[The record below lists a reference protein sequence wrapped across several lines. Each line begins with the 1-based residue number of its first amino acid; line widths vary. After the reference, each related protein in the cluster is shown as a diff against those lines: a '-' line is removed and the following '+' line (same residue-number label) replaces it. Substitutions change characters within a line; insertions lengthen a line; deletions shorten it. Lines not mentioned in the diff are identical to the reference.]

1 METLSGNVNNFFY
14 KRNNMKSPETPRQK
28 KINTFIQ
35 HEIAY
40 LLQDAIRKSGVTNL
54 MVSVTKVKVVP
65 DISMAKVY
73 VSIFPNNK
81 VDVYIENL
89 KKNKTQLRY
98 DLSQKMKGQL
108 RKVPE
113 LNFYHDESLGYIEKI
128 DKELNNGEDPLKKL
142 SSLEPRQK
150 R

>member
-1 METLSGNVNNFFY
+1 
-14 KRNNMKSPETPRQK
+14 MKIQETPRQK
-28 KINTFIQ
+28 KINTIIQ

-73 VSIFPNNK
+73 ISIFPNNK
-81 VDVYIENL
+81 VDLYLQNL
-89 KKNKTQLRY
+89 KKSKNQLRH
-98 DLSQKMKGQL
+98 DLSQRIKGQL

-113 LNFYHDESLGYIEKI
+113 LNFYLDESLDYIENI
-128 DKELNNGEDPLKKL
+128 DRELNKGEDPLKKL
-142 SSLEPRQK
+142 SSLKPREK

>member
-1 METLSGNVNNFFY
+1 MENQ
-14 KRNNMKSPETPRQK
+14 ETPRQM
-28 KINTFIQ
+28 KINTVIQ

-40 LLQDAIRKSGVTNL
+40 LIQDAIRKSNTPNL

-65 DISMAKVY
+65 DISIAKVY
-73 VSIFPNNK
+73 ISIFPKDK
-81 VDVYIENL
+81 VDMYIENL
-89 KKNKTQLRY
+89 KTNKNQLRH
-98 DLSQKMKGQL
+98 DLSQKLKSQL

-113 LNFYHDESLGYIEKI
+113 LNFYLDESLDYIEKI
-128 DKELNNGEDPLKKL
+128 DKELTNGENPLKKL

>member
-1 METLSGNVNNFFY
+1 MEN
-14 KRNNMKSPETPRQK
+14 RETPRQM
-28 KINTFIQ
+28 KINTVIQ

-40 LLQDAIRKSGVTNL
+40 LIQDAIRKSNTPNL

-65 DISMAKVY
+65 DISIAKVY
-73 VSIFPNNK
+73 ISVFPKDK
-81 VDVYIENL
+81 VDMYIENL
-89 KKNKTQLRY
+89 KTNKNQLRH
-98 DLSQKMKGQL
+98 DLSQKLKNQL

-113 LNFYHDESLGYIEKI
+113 LNFYLDESLDYIEKI
-128 DKELNNGEDPLKKL
+128 DKELTNGENPLKKL

>member
-1 METLSGNVNNFFY
+1 MENQ
-14 KRNNMKSPETPRQK
+14 ETPRQM
-28 KINTFIQ
+28 KINTVIQ

-40 LLQDAIRKSGVTNL
+40 LIQDAIRKSNTPNL

-65 DISMAKVY
+65 DISIAKVY
-73 VSIFPNNK
+73 ISIFPK
-81 VDVYIENL
+81 DKADMYIKNL
-89 KKNKTQLRY
+89 KTNKNQLRH
-98 DLSQKMKGQL
+98 DLSQKLKSQL

-113 LNFYHDESLGYIEKI
+113 LNFYLDESLDYIEKI
-128 DKELNNGEDPLKKL
+128 DKELTNGENPLKKL

>member
-1 METLSGNVNNFFY
+1 
-14 KRNNMKSPETPRQK
+14 MKNQETPRQL
-28 KINTFIQ
+28 KINTVIQ

-40 LLQDAIRKSGVTNL
+40 LIQDAIRKSGVPNL

-65 DISMAKVY
+65 DISMAKIYISV
-73 VSIFPNNK
+73 FPKDK
-81 VDVYIENL
+81 VEMYIENL
-89 KKNKTQLRY
+89 KTNKNQLRH
-98 DLSQKMKGQL
+98 DLSQKLKSQL

-113 LNFYHDESLGYIEKI
+113 LNFYLDESLDYIDKI
-128 DKELNNGEDPLKKL
+128 DKELNNGENPLKKL

>member
-1 METLSGNVNNFFY
+1 MEN
-14 KRNNMKSPETPRQK
+14 RETPRQM
-28 KINTFIQ
+28 KINTVIQ

-40 LLQDAIRKSGVTNL
+40 LIQDAIRKSNTPNL

-65 DISMAKVY
+65 DISIAKVY
-73 VSIFPNNK
+73 VSIFPKDK
-81 VDVYIENL
+81 VDMYIENL
-89 KKNKTQLRY
+89 KTNKNQLRH
-98 DLSQKMKGQL
+98 DLSQKLKSQL

-113 LNFYHDESLGYIEKI
+113 LNFYLDESLDYIEKI
-128 DKELNNGEDPLKKL
+128 DKELINGENPLKKL

>member
-1 METLSGNVNNFFY
+1 
-14 KRNNMKSPETPRQK
+14 MKNQETPRQL
-28 KINTFIQ
+28 KINTVIQ

-40 LLQDAIRKSGVTNL
+40 LIQDAIRKSGVPNL

-65 DISMAKVY
+65 DISMAKIYISV
-73 VSIFPNNK
+73 FPKDK
-81 VDVYIENL
+81 VEMYIENL
-89 KKNKTQLRY
+89 KTNKNQLRH
-98 DLSQKMKGQL
+98 DLSQKLKSQL

-113 LNFYHDESLGYIEKI
+113 LNFYLDESLDYIEKI
-128 DKELNNGEDPLKKL
+128 DKELTNGENPIKKL

>member
-1 METLSGNVNNFFY
+1 MENQ
-14 KRNNMKSPETPRQK
+14 ETPRQM
-28 KINTFIQ
+28 KINTVIQ

-40 LLQDAIRKSGVTNL
+40 LIQDAIRKSSTPNL

-73 VSIFPNNK
+73 ISIFPKDK
-81 VDVYIENL
+81 VDMYVENL
-89 KKNKTQLRY
+89 KTNKNQLRH
-98 DLSQKMKGQL
+98 DLSQKLKSQL

-113 LNFYHDESLGYIEKI
+113 LNFYLDESLDYIEKI
-128 DKELNNGEDPLKKL
+128 DKELTSGENPLKNI

>member
-1 METLSGNVNNFFY
+1 
-14 KRNNMKSPETPRQK
+14 MKNQETPRQM
-28 KINTFIQ
+28 KINTVIQ

-40 LLQDAIRKSGVTNL
+40 LIQDAIRKSGAPNL

-65 DISMAKVY
+65 DISIAKVY
-73 VSIFPNNK
+73 ISVFPKDK
-81 VDVYIENL
+81 VDMYIENL
-89 KKNKTQLRY
+89 KTNKNQLRH
-98 DLSQKMKGQL
+98 DLSQKLKSQL

-113 LNFYHDESLGYIEKI
+113 LNFYLDESLDYIEKI
-128 DKELNNGEDPLKKL
+128 DKELTNGENPLKKL

>member
-1 METLSGNVNNFFY
+1 MGN
-14 KRNNMKSPETPRQK
+14 RETPRQM
-28 KINTFIQ
+28 KINTVIQ

-40 LLQDAIRKSGVTNL
+40 LIQDAIRKSSTPNL

-73 VSIFPNNK
+73 ISIFPKDK
-81 VDVYIENL
+81 VDMYVENL
-89 KKNKTQLRY
+89 KTNKNQLRH
-98 DLSQKMKGQL
+98 DLSQKLKSQL

-113 LNFYHDESLGYIEKI
+113 LNFYLDESLDYIEKI
-128 DKELNNGEDPLKKL
+128 DKELTSGENPLKNL

>member
-1 METLSGNVNNFFY
+1 
-14 KRNNMKSPETPRQK
+14 MKNQETPRQL
-28 KINTFIQ
+28 KINTVIQ

-40 LLQDAIRKSGVTNL
+40 LIQDAIRKSSTPNL

-73 VSIFPNNK
+73 ISIFPKDK
-81 VDVYIENL
+81 VDMYVENL
-89 KKNKTQLRY
+89 KTNKNQLRH
-98 DLSQKMKGQL
+98 DLSQKLKSQL

-113 LNFYHDESLGYIEKI
+113 LNFYLDESLDYKEKI
-128 DKELNNGEDPLKKL
+128 DKELTNGENPLKKL

>member
-1 METLSGNVNNFFY
+1 
-14 KRNNMKSPETPRQK
+14 MKNQETPRQL
-28 KINTFIQ
+28 KINTVIQ

-40 LLQDAIRKSGVTNL
+40 LIQDAIRKSSTPNL

-73 VSIFPNNK
+73 ISIFPKDK
-81 VDVYIENL
+81 VDMYVENL
-89 KKNKTQLRY
+89 KTNKNQLRH
-98 DLSQKMKGQL
+98 DLSQKLKSQL

-113 LNFYHDESLGYIEKI
+113 LNFYLDESLDYIEKI
-128 DKELNNGEDPLKKL
+128 DKELINGENPLKKL

>member
-1 METLSGNVNNFFY
+1 
-14 KRNNMKSPETPRQK
+14 MKNQETPRQL
-28 KINTFIQ
+28 KINTVIQ

-40 LLQDAIRKSGVTNL
+40 LIQDAIRKSGVPNL

-65 DISMAKVY
+65 DISMAKIY
-73 VSIFPNNK
+73 ISGFPKDK
-81 VDVYIENL
+81 VEMYIENL
-89 KKNKTQLRY
+89 KTNKNQLRH
-98 DLSQKMKGQL
+98 DLSQKLKSQL

-113 LNFYHDESLGYIEKI
+113 LNFYLDESLDYIEKI
-128 DKELNNGEDPLKKL
+128 DKELTNGENPLKNL

>member
-1 METLSGNVNNFFY
+1 
-14 KRNNMKSPETPRQK
+14 MKSPETPRQK
-28 KINTFIQ
+28 KINTVIQ

-40 LLQDAIRKSGVTNL
+40 LLQDAIRKSSIPNL
-54 MVSVTKVKVVP
+54 MVSITKVKVVP

-73 VSIFPNNK
+73 ISIFPNNK
-81 VDVYIENL
+81 VDVYLENL
-89 KKNKTQLRY
+89 KKNKNQLRH

-113 LNFYHDESLGYIEKI
+113 LNFYLDESLDYIEKI

-142 SSLEPRQK
+142 SRLEPRQK

>member
-1 METLSGNVNNFFY
+1 MENQ
-14 KRNNMKSPETPRQK
+14 ETPRQM
-28 KINTFIQ
+28 KINTVIQ

-40 LLQDAIRKSGVTNL
+40 LIQDAIRKSNTPNL

-65 DISMAKVY
+65 DISIAKVY
-73 VSIFPNNK
+73 ISIFPKDK
-81 VDVYIENL
+81 VDMYIDNL
-89 KKNKTQLRY
+89 KTNKNQLRH
-98 DLSQKMKGQL
+98 DLSQKLKSQL

-113 LNFYHDESLGYIEKI
+113 LNFYLDESLDYIEKI
-128 DKELNNGEDPLKKL
+128 DKELTNGENPLKNL

>member
-1 METLSGNVNNFFY
+1 MGN
-14 KRNNMKSPETPRQK
+14 RETPRQM
-28 KINTFIQ
+28 KINTVIQ

-40 LLQDAIRKSGVTNL
+40 LIQDAIRKSSTPNL

-73 VSIFPNNK
+73 ISIFPKDK
-81 VDVYIENL
+81 VDMYVENL
-89 KKNKTQLRY
+89 KTNKNQLRH
-98 DLSQKMKGQL
+98 DLSQKLKSQL

-113 LNFYHDESLGYIEKI
+113 LNFYLDESLDYIEKI
-128 DKELNNGEDPLKKL
+128 DKELTNGENPLKNI

>member
-1 METLSGNVNNFFY
+1 
-14 KRNNMKSPETPRQK
+14 MKSQETPRQK
-28 KINTFIQ
+28 KINAVIQ

-54 MVSVTKVKVVP
+54 MVSVTEVKVVP

-73 VSIFPNNK
+73 ISIFPNNK
-81 VDVYIENL
+81 VDLYLQNL
-89 KKNKTQLRY
+89 KKSKNQLRH
-98 DLSQKMKGQL
+98 DLSQRIKGQL

-113 LNFYHDESLGYIEKI
+113 LNFYLDESLDYIENI
-128 DKELNNGEDPLKKL
+128 DRELNKGEDPLKKL
-142 SSLEPRQK
+142 SSLKPRQK

>member
-1 METLSGNVNNFFY
+1 MGN
-14 KRNNMKSPETPRQK
+14 RETPRQM
-28 KINTFIQ
+28 KINTVIQ

-40 LLQDAIRKSGVTNL
+40 LIQDAIRKSSTPNL

-73 VSIFPNNK
+73 ISIFPKDK
-81 VDVYIENL
+81 VDTYIENL
-89 KKNKTQLRY
+89 KTNKNQLRH
-98 DLSQKMKGQL
+98 DLSQKLKSQL

-113 LNFYHDESLGYIEKI
+113 LNFYLDESLDYIEKI
-128 DKELNNGEDPLKKL
+128 DKELTNGKNPLKNL

-150 R
+150 K

>member
-1 METLSGNVNNFFY
+1 
-14 KRNNMKSPETPRQK
+14 MKNQETPRQM
-28 KINTFIQ
+28 KINTLIQ

-40 LLQDAIRKSGVTNL
+40 LIQDAIRKSSTPNL

-65 DISMAKVY
+65 DISIAKVY
-73 VSIFPNNK
+73 ISIFPKDK
-81 VDVYIENL
+81 VEMYIENL
-89 KKNKTQLRY
+89 EKNKNQLRH
-98 DLSQKMKGQL
+98 DLSQILKSQL

-113 LNFYHDESLGYIEKI
+113 LNFYLDESLDYIEKI
-128 DKELNNGEDPLKKL
+128 DKELTNGENPLKKL

>member
-1 METLSGNVNNFFY
+1 MENQ
-14 KRNNMKSPETPRQK
+14 ETPRQM
-28 KINTFIQ
+28 KINTVIQ

-40 LLQDAIRKSGVTNL
+40 LIQDAIRKSNTPNL

-65 DISMAKVY
+65 DISIAKVY
-73 VSIFPNNK
+73 ISIFPKDK
-81 VDVYIENL
+81 VDMYIDNL
-89 KKNKTQLRY
+89 KTNKNQLRH
-98 DLSQKMKGQL
+98 DLSQKLKSQL

-113 LNFYHDESLGYIEKI
+113 LNFYLDESLDYIEKI
-128 DKELNNGEDPLKKL
+128 DEELTNGENPLKNL

>member
-1 METLSGNVNNFFY
+1 MEN
-14 KRNNMKSPETPRQK
+14 RETPRQM
-28 KINTFIQ
+28 KINTIIQ

-40 LLQDAIRKSGVTNL
+40 LIQDAIRKSNTPNL

-65 DISMAKVY
+65 DISIAKVY
-73 VSIFPNNK
+73 ISIFPKDK
-81 VDVYIENL
+81 VDMYIENL
-89 KKNKTQLRY
+89 KTNKNQLRH
-98 DLSQKMKGQL
+98 DLSQKLKSQL

-113 LNFYHDESLGYIEKI
+113 LNFYLDESLDYIEKI
-128 DKELNNGEDPLKKL
+128 DKELTNGENPLKNL

>member
-1 METLSGNVNNFFY
+1 
-14 KRNNMKSPETPRQK
+14 MKNQGTPRQL
-28 KINTFIQ
+28 KINTVIQ

-40 LLQDAIRKSGVTNL
+40 LIQNAIRKSGVSNL

-65 DISMAKVY
+65 DISMAKIYISV
-73 VSIFPNNK
+73 FPKDK
-81 VDVYIENL
+81 VEMYIENL
-89 KKNKTQLRY
+89 KTNKNQLRH
-98 DLSQKMKGQL
+98 DLSQKLKSQL

-113 LNFYHDESLGYIEKI
+113 LNFYLDESLDYIEKI
-128 DKELNNGEDPLKKL
+128 DKELTNGVNPLKKL

>member
-1 METLSGNVNNFFY
+1 MEN
-14 KRNNMKSPETPRQK
+14 RETPRQM
-28 KINTFIQ
+28 KINTVIQ

-40 LLQDAIRKSGVTNL
+40 LIQDAIRKSNTPNL

-65 DISMAKVY
+65 DISIAKVY
-73 VSIFPNNK
+73 VSIFPKDK
-81 VDVYIENL
+81 VDMYIENL
-89 KKNKTQLRY
+89 KTNKNQLRH
-98 DLSQKMKGQL
+98 DLSQKLKSQL

-113 LNFYHDESLGYIEKI
+113 LNFYLDESLDYIDKI
-128 DKELNNGEDPLKKL
+128 DKELNNGENPLKKL

>member
-1 METLSGNVNNFFY
+1 MGN
-14 KRNNMKSPETPRQK
+14 RETPRQM
-28 KINTFIQ
+28 KINTVIQ

-40 LLQDAIRKSGVTNL
+40 LIQDAIRKSGVSNL

-65 DISMAKVY
+65 DISMAKIYISV
-73 VSIFPNNK
+73 FPKDK
-81 VDVYIENL
+81 VEMYIENL
-89 KKNKTQLRY
+89 KTNKNQLRH
-98 DLSQKMKGQL
+98 DLSQKLKSQL

-113 LNFYHDESLGYIEKI
+113 LNFYLDESLDYIEKI
-128 DKELNNGEDPLKKL
+128 DKELTNGVNPLKKL

>member
-1 METLSGNVNNFFY
+1 MEN
-14 KRNNMKSPETPRQK
+14 RETPRQM
-28 KINTFIQ
+28 KINTVIQ

-40 LLQDAIRKSGVTNL
+40 LIQDAIRKSGVPNL

-65 DISMAKVY
+65 DISMAKIYISV
-73 VSIFPNNK
+73 FPKDK
-81 VDVYIENL
+81 VEMYIENL
-89 KKNKTQLRY
+89 KTNKNQLRH
-98 DLSQKMKGQL
+98 DLSQKLKSQL

-113 LNFYHDESLGYIEKI
+113 LNFYLDESLDYIEKI
-128 DKELNNGEDPLKKL
+128 DKELTNGENPLKKL

>member
-1 METLSGNVNNFFY
+1 MVILSGNVNKFFITL
-14 KRNNMKSPETPRQK
+14 NNMKSQETPRQK
-28 KINTFIQ
+28 KINAVIQ

-73 VSIFPNNK
+73 ISIFPNNK
-81 VDVYIENL
+81 VDLYLQNL
-89 KKNKTQLRY
+89 KKSKNQLRH
-98 DLSQKMKGQL
+98 DLSQRTKGQL

-113 LNFYHDESLGYIEKI
+113 LNFYLDESLDYIENI
-128 DKELNNGEDPLKKL
+128 DRELNKGEDPLKKL
-142 SSLEPRQK
+142 SSLKPRQK

>member
-1 METLSGNVNNFFY
+1 MEN
-14 KRNNMKSPETPRQK
+14 RETPRQM
-28 KINTFIQ
+28 KINTVIQ

-40 LLQDAIRKSGVTNL
+40 LIQDAIRKSSTPNL

-65 DISMAKVY
+65 DISIAKVY
-73 VSIFPNNK
+73 ISIFPKDK
-81 VDVYIENL
+81 VDMYIENL
-89 KKNKTQLRY
+89 KTNKNQLRH
-98 DLSQKMKGQL
+98 DLSQKLKSQL

-113 LNFYHDESLGYIEKI
+113 LNFYLDESLDYKEKI
-128 DKELNNGEDPLKKL
+128 YKELTNGENPLKKL

>member
-1 METLSGNVNNFFY
+1 MENQ
-14 KRNNMKSPETPRQK
+14 ETPRQM
-28 KINTFIQ
+28 KINTVIQ

-40 LLQDAIRKSGVTNL
+40 LIQDAIRKSGVPNL

-65 DISMAKVY
+65 DISMAKIYISV
-73 VSIFPNNK
+73 FPKDK
-81 VDVYIENL
+81 VEMYIENL
-89 KKNKTQLRY
+89 KTNKNQLRH
-98 DLSQKMKGQL
+98 DLSQKLKSQL

-113 LNFYHDESLGYIEKI
+113 LNFYLDESLDYIEKI
-128 DKELNNGEDPLKKL
+128 DKELTNGENPLKKL

>member
-1 METLSGNVNNFFY
+1 MGN
-14 KRNNMKSPETPRQK
+14 RETPRQM
-28 KINTFIQ
+28 KINTVIQ

-40 LLQDAIRKSGVTNL
+40 LIQDAIRKSSTPNL

-73 VSIFPNNK
+73 ISIFPKDK
-81 VDVYIENL
+81 VDMYVENL
-89 KKNKTQLRY
+89 KTNKNQLRH
-98 DLSQKMKGQL
+98 DLSQKLKSQL

-113 LNFYHDESLGYIEKI
+113 LNFYLDESLDYMEKI
-128 DKELNNGEDPLKKL
+128 DKELTNGENPLKKL

>member
-1 METLSGNVNNFFY
+1 M
-14 KRNNMKSPETPRQK
+14 
-28 KINTFIQ
+28 KINTVIQ

-40 LLQDAIRKSGVTNL
+40 LIQDAIRKSGVSNL

-65 DISMAKVY
+65 DISMAKIYISV
-73 VSIFPNNK
+73 FPKDK
-81 VDVYIENL
+81 VEMYIENL
-89 KKNKTQLRY
+89 KTNKNQLRH
-98 DLSQKMKGQL
+98 DLSQKLKSQL

-113 LNFYHDESLGYIEKI
+113 LNFYLDESLDYIEKI
-128 DKELNNGEDPLKKL
+128 DKELTNGVNPLKKL

>member
-1 METLSGNVNNFFY
+1 MGN
-14 KRNNMKSPETPRQK
+14 RETPRQM
-28 KINTFIQ
+28 KINTVIQ

-40 LLQDAIRKSGVTNL
+40 LIQDAIRKSGVPNL

-65 DISMAKVY
+65 DVSIAKVY
-73 VSIFPNNK
+73 ISVFPKDK
-81 VDVYIENL
+81 VDMYIENL
-89 KKNKTQLRY
+89 KTNKNQLRH
-98 DLSQKMKGQL
+98 DLSQKLKNQL

-113 LNFYHDESLGYIEKI
+113 LNFYLDESLDYIEKI
-128 DKELNNGEDPLKKL
+128 DKELTNGENPLKKL

>member
-1 METLSGNVNNFFY
+1 
-14 KRNNMKSPETPRQK
+14 MKNQETPRQM
-28 KINTFIQ
+28 KINTVIQ

-40 LLQDAIRKSGVTNL
+40 LIQDAIRKSNTPNL

-65 DISMAKVY
+65 DISIAKIYISV
-73 VSIFPNNK
+73 FPKDK
-81 VDVYIENL
+81 VDMYIENL
-89 KKNKTQLRY
+89 KTNKNQLRH
-98 DLSQKMKGQL
+98 DLSQKLKSQL

-113 LNFYHDESLGYIEKI
+113 LNFYLDESLDYIEKI
-128 DKELNNGEDPLKKL
+128 DKELTNGENPLKKL